1 MCCAN
6 PERPSATI
14 AVRTGQFGSGSAA
27 VAISATSGGFVESP
41 SSSKAKIGLI
51 GLGLMGRPMGMNLLK
66 AGHPLA
72 VWNRTASRADELV
85 AAGATL
91 AISPR
96 EAAAGADVL
105 ITMVSDPPALEEV
118 LGGSASRSGGAG
130 VSQADAA
137 LPALKSGSIYI
148 DSSTVSPDL
157 ARKIAAACGEK
168 GVRFLDAPVTGGDWG
183 AKKGEL
189 VFMIGGEA
197 ETLRAVEPILGVMGK
212 RWFHLGPNGAGQTIK
227 LAMNSILALQ
237 IEALAEA
244 LALVTAAGLKGESLV
259 EVLQSSMARSGV
271 MDVKA
276 PNLLKGE
283 YPPSFPLRL
292 MYKDISLALDLAK
305 QLGVTL
311 PAAAAARETY
321 GSVKAAAREDLD
333 YSAVMKFWRP

>member
-1 MCCAN
+1 M
-6 PERPSATI
+6 
-14 AVRTGQFGSGSAA
+14 
-27 VAISATSGGFVESP
+27 ESP

-105 ITMVSDPPALEEV
+105 ITMLSDPPALEEV
-118 LGGSASRSGGAG
+118 LWGSAFRSGGAAG
-130 VSQADAA
+130 VSPADAA

-197 ETLRAVEPILGVMGK
+197 ETLKAVEPILGVMGK

-259 EVLQSSMARSGV
+259 EVMQSSMARSGV

-292 MYKDISLALDLAK
+292 MHKDISLALDLAK

-321 GSVKAAAREDLD
+321 GSVKAGATEDLD